1 MKRKV
6 LPCFMALSMT
16 LTAVPNVAMA
26 EDGSMNEAGAVVET
40 TTETGATTGTEPA
53 EEPARGV
60 GTSEVVDRA
69 EGTSVNNGVTEGTVV
84 EATEIQP
91 AMVMATGEVAA
102 KNGVVKSVGTAED
115 LNKAVLEAQDGVE
128 TTIQLTDNITLDA
141 TLVIPAS
148 KEIKLDLGDH
158 RLSITASTKHVI
170 QNSGKLTVENGE
182 IFGAES
188 NKVSD
193 SGVAIYNNSGA
204 TVVLNGA
211 ENGSELTVKGT
222 RTGLENYGTAVI
234 NGGTVTSFYRNA
246 IYTEAGSETTINGGQ
261 VIASMG
267 SSGMGRAVSAV
278 GDLTIHG
285 GYFYAGGSSGAGD
298 AFVNA
303 ISIFNGA
310 KLVIDPKEGKTVD
323 VISET
328 DYAVSCSNATVEI
341 RGGNFACNG
350 DRNDLKTFENGSIQ
364 IYGGSFLH
372 EPVKQFLA
380 ENCLAI
386 EENGK
391 YVVKQFE
398 KSEVIVQN
406 YDELV
411 NALNS
416 PITEPKEITVD
427 ADIEIPEQADLTLK
441 EGFTLE
447 VSEDKTF
454 TVQGTFRL
462 NGKMTNNG
470 VLDVT
475 ESGFVEYPLHITN
488 NGEIS
493 GYPEAVN
500 GVCEISTPMELQ
512 WLSCIT
518 EWDNENIPE
527 KIVLTADIDLPQDVI
542 FTQIGVEERPYHNS
556 VFDGQNHTISN
567 LQIEAMVDGS
577 LFGTAQE
584 VTIKNLTIDHATVTS
599 TDAYIGAL
607 VGLIK
612 ENATIDNVHIVNSTV
627 KSPVSY
633 GVGGFA
639 GQIWTKDENARV
651 EFINCSTTNTKVE
664 GYANVGGIWGTSTG
678 SLGTIG
684 IYNSVISGTVNAI
697 NVNGA
702 FCGGFGNSAKV
713 HVIGLDKDAV
723 DLTVKGESKDV
734 LVSASSADKQ
744 DIDEADKGN
753 HAIKDENGNWV
764 SNTDGSGTTKE
775 IVAKIGSVEYTSLDA
790 AIKDAKD
797 GDVIT
802 LQKDIVNADY
812 TTTTTININKNVTL
826 DGNEHEV
833 EGNVAIYVA
842 ASNADTTITNIHFTN
857 IHNSKNNLS
866 PVYASGLS
874 GKLTITNCSFTNCDW
889 DAIQT
894 TPVAGAEIVITD
906 NTFEVTDD
914 ATVQGQRFVHIES
927 ENENNVEFSAT
938 VTRNK
943 MLGNVQQS
951 ALEVYFPEDLDKV
964 MLSGN
969 YITSDNKLCIL
980 DGKGNN
986 VSEIAYPMADE
997 NLKPVED
1004 EVVIVKTG
1012 YTAEAYKTLEEALK
1026 NVKGKN
1032 EISLL
1037 QDISISTETRIP
1049 QNVTFDANGNRI
1061 SLQAGAKLVVYADI
1075 SDSIDVPSGYKLEV
1089 SGNETDGFTY
1099 TAEKKSSGGSHRYDG
1114 YITVINPKNGTV
1126 SVSDDWAD
1134 EDQKIT
1140 LTITPDKGYVV
1151 DKIEIVDLE
1160 GDKIDAKKV
1169 EDEDNEYTFRMANCD
1184 VTVTVTFKEEGKTED
1199 KEETNE
1205 TEETDKTEE
1214 TTTPETV
1221 AFSDVSES
1229 DWFYK
1234 GVSYVVENGMMNGM
1248 GDDLFAP
1255 NAPLTREMLAVVL
1268 YNMEKQPESTG
1279 VNPFADVK
1287 ADMWYTDAIV
1297 WANANGIVAGYDD
1310 STFGLGDS
1318 ITREQLATILYRYA
1332 QLKGYDV
1339 TEKADLTGYTD
1350 SESISDY
1357 AVEAMQWANANGI
1370 VNGMTET
1377 TLAPQGTAT
1386 RAQVATMLMNFCENV
1401 VTKAE

>member
-26 EDGSMNEAGAVVET
+26 EDGSMNEAGTVVET
-40 TTETGATTGTEPA
+40 TTETETTTGTEPA
-53 EEPARGV
+53 KESEGEVEAP
-60 GTSEVVDRA
+60 EVVDTA
-69 EGTSVNNGVTEGTVV
+69 EGTPVNNGATEGTVV

-91 AMVMATGEVAA
+91 AMEVATEEVAA

-372 EPVKQFLA
+372 EPAKQFLA

-713 HVIGLDKDAV
+713 QVIGLDKDAV

-775 IVAKIGSVEYTSLDA
+775 IVAKIGSVEYTSLNA
-790 AIKDAKD
+790 AINDAKD

-802 LQKDIVNADY
+802 LQKDIVNSDY
-812 TTTTTININKNVTL
+812 TNPTQISINKNVTL
-826 DGNEHEV
+826 NGNGHEV

-842 ASNADTTITNIHFTN
+842 ASNADTTITNIRFTD
-857 IHNSKNNLS
+857 IHNSINNLS
-866 PVYASGLS
+866 PIYASELS

-914 ATVQGQRFVHIES
+914 ATVKGQRFVHIQS
-927 ENENNVEFSAT
+927 TGSVDFSTT

-943 MLGNVQQS
+943 MIGNTQQS
-951 ALEVYFPEDLDKV
+951 ALEVYYPADLEDV

-1012 YTAEAYKTLEEALK
+1012 YTAEAYKTLEEALE
-1026 NVKGKN
+1026 NVKGNN

-1061 SLQAGAKLVVYADI
+1061 SLQAGAKLVVYVDI

-1099 TAEKKSSGGSHRYDG
+1099 TAEKKSSGGSHSYDG
-1114 YITVINPKNGTV
+1114 YITIINPKNGTV

-1151 DKIEIVDLE
+1151 DKIEIVDAE

-1169 EDEDNEYTFRMANCD
+1169 EDKDNEYTFRMANCD

-1199 KEETNE
+1199 KEETTTEE
-1205 TEETDKTEE
+1205 TEETTK
-1214 TTTPETV
+1214 PETV

-1234 GVSYVVENGMMNGM
+1234 GVNYVVENGMMNGV
-1248 GDDLFAP
+1248 GENQFAP

-1318 ITREQLATILYRYA
+1318 ITREQLAAILYRYA
-1332 QLKGYDV
+1332 QMKGYDV

>member
-1 MKRKV
+1 
-6 LPCFMALSMT
+6 MALSMT

-26 EDGSMNEAGAVVET
+26 EDGSMNEAGTVVET
-40 TTETGATTGTEPA
+40 TTETETTTGTEPA
-53 EEPARGV
+53 KESEGEVEAP
-60 GTSEVVDRA
+60 EVVDTA
-69 EGTSVNNGVTEGTVV
+69 EGTPVNNGATEGTVV

-128 TTIQLTDNITLDA
+128 ITIQLTDNIRLDA
-141 TLVIPAS
+141 TLEIPAG
-148 KEIKLDLGDH
+148 KEIKLDLGGY
-158 RLSITASTKHVI
+158 RLSITASTKNVI
-170 QNSGKLTVENGE
+170 QNSGELTVENGE

-188 NKVSD
+188 NNVQDK
-193 SGVAIYNNSGA
+193 GIAIYNNSGA

-211 ENGSELTVKGT
+211 EDGSELTVKGT

-267 SSGMGRAVSAV
+267 SSDMGRAVSAV

-310 KLVIDPKEGKTVD
+310 KLVIDPEEGKTVD

-328 DYAVSCSNATVEI
+328 DYAVSCSDATVEI

-350 DRNDLKTFENGSIQ
+350 DRNDLKTFRNGSIQ

-372 EPVKQFLA
+372 EPAKQFLA

-512 WLSCIT
+512 WLSYIT

-612 ENATIDNVHIVNSTV
+612 ENATIDNVHIVDSAV

-678 SLGTIG
+678 SVGTIG
-684 IYNSVISGTVNAI
+684 IYNSKISGTVNAI

-713 HVIGLDKDAV
+713 QVIGLDKGAV

-775 IVAKIGSVEYTSLDA
+775 IVAKIGSVEYTSLNA

-842 ASNADTTITNIHFTN
+842 ASNADTTITNIRFTD
-857 IHNSKNNLS
+857 IHNSINNLS
-866 PVYASGLS
+866 PIYASELS

-927 ENENNVEFSAT
+927 ENNVDFSAT

-1099 TAEKKSSGGSHRYDG
+1099 TAEKKSSGGSHSYDG

-1184 VTVTVTFKEEGKTED
+1184 VTVTVTFKEEGKTKD

-1214 TTTPETV
+1214 TTTSETV
-1221 AFSDVSES
+1221 TFSDVSES

-1234 GVSYVVENGMMNGM
+1234 GVSYVVENGMMNGV
-1248 GDDLFAP
+1248 GENQFAP

-1318 ITREQLATILYRYA
+1318 ITREQLAAILYRYA
-1332 QLKGYDV
+1332 QMKGYDV
-1339 TEKADLTGYTD
+1339 TEKADLTGYAD
-1350 SESISDY
+1350 SAAISGY

-1370 VNGMTET
+1370 VNGMTAT
-1377 TLAPQGTAT
+1377 TLVPQGTAT